1 MKNKGI
7 TMSNSTITKTAFFAT
22 TPKILWAY
30 LTEADKL
37 GEWYHPARRDLQANT
52 DYELY
57 NKDNGEKW
65 IWGSVLE
72 FNPYEKLAYTFIIPP
87 LEAISSK
94 VTIHLEEA
102 HGGTRLTLAHEGIE
116 KLGESALGLLMALDD
131 GWDEHIGRLR
141 KALKD

>member
-1 MKNKGI
+1 
-7 TMSNSTITKTAFFAT
+7 MSNSTITKSAFFAT
-22 TPKILWAY
+22 TPEILWSY
-30 LTEADKL
+30 LTDADKL
-37 GEWYHPARRDLQANT
+37 GEWYHPARQDLQADQ

-57 NKDNGEKW
+57 NKENGEKW

-72 FNPYEKLAYTFIIPP
+72 WNPSKKLVYTFIIPP

-94 VTIHLEEA
+94 VTWVLEEA
-102 HGGTRLTLAHEGIE
+102 HGGTKLSLTHEGIE
-116 KLGESALGLLMALDD
+116 ELGDAALGLLMALDD

>member
-1 MKNKGI
+1 
-7 TMSNSTITKTAFFAT
+7 MSNSTITKSAFFVT
-22 TPKILWAY
+22 TPEILWSY

-37 GEWYHPARRDLQANT
+37 GEWYHPARQDLQADQ

-57 NKDNGEKW
+57 NKENGEKW

-72 FNPYEKLAYTFIIPP
+72 WNPPKKLVYTFIIPP

-94 VTIHLEEA
+94 VTWVLEEA
-102 HGGTRLTLAHEGIE
+102 HGGTKLSLTHEGIE
-116 KLGESALGLLMALDD
+116 ELGDAALGLLMALDD
-131 GWDEHIGRLR
+131 GWDEHIGSLR